1 MLVAWPRL
9 AEGVNKVAESGE
21 KGDWFAE
28 RNVVDDDDDDDNDER
43 FLNVG
48 NVPNLELS
56 SPRSI

>member
-28 RNVVDDDDDDDNDER
+28 RNVVDDDDDDER
-43 FLNVG
+43 FLDVG